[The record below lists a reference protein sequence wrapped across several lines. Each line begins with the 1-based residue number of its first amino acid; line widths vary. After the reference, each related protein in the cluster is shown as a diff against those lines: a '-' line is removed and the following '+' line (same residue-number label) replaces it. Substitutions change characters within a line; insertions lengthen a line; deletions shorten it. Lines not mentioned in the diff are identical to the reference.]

1 MANSVEFKNVTV
13 SFSTML
19 NKLDN
24 KLFGRMF
31 SVKIP
36 MDSPEL
42 KKLQEQFTE
51 LNTIAKKAYSEEHGV
66 KVKDASREKGAG
78 RDLFEESAY
87 AEGFAELKFNI
98 VNVRDKEVTD
108 ENGKTTK
115 SRYEVLNKI
124 YKSLDFIYKI
134 NNNGEKEFSTE
145 KGNHWVPLNTNVIDL
160 KCSLVASYD
169 EKDKRPRIQLKADE
183 VKILESTIGSKT
195 TSNKV
200 TYLTLDGVDEEAETK
215 VENKKP
221 SKKDEEL
228 ISSEELG
235 AWDI

>member
-1 MANSVEFKNVTV
+1 MSNSVEFKNVTV

-42 KKLQEQFTE
+42 KELQKQFKE
-51 LNTIAKKAYSEEHGV
+51 LNAIAKEKYSEEHGV
-66 KVKDASREKGAG
+66 KVKDASKEKGAG

-98 VNVRDKEVTD
+98 VNVREKEVKD
-108 ENGKTTK
+108 EDGKTSK
-115 SRYEVLNKI
+115 SRYEAFNPI
-124 YKSLDFIYKI
+124 YKNLDFIY
-134 NNNGEKEFSTE
+134 KEFSTE

-183 VKILESTIGSKT
+183 VKILESTIGSKST
-195 TSNKV
+195 GTKKV
-200 TYLTLDGVDEEAETK
+200 YLTLGGAEDEVETK
-215 VENKKP
+215 VETKKA
-221 SKKDEEL
+221 SKKDEDL
-228 ISSEELG
+228 ISGDELG
-235 AWDI
+235 ALDI

>member
-1 MANSVEFKNVTV
+1 MSNSVEFKNVTV

-42 KKLQEQFTE
+42 KELQKQFKE
-51 LNTIAKKAYSEEHGV
+51 LNAIAKEKYSEEHGV
-66 KVKDASREKGAG
+66 KVKDASKEKGAG

-98 VNVRDKEVTD
+98 VNVREKEVKD
-108 ENGKTTK
+108 EDGKTSK
-115 SRYEVLNKI
+115 SRYEAFNPI
-124 YKSLDFIYKI
+124 YKNLDFIYKI

-183 VKILESTIGSKT
+183 VKILESTIGSKST
-195 TSNKV
+195 GTKKV
-200 TYLTLDGVDEEAETK
+200 YLTLGGAEDEVETK
-215 VENKKP
+215 VETKKA
-221 SKKDEEL
+221 SKKDEDL
-228 ISSEELG
+228 ISGDELG
-235 AWDI
+235 ALDI